1 MAGGC
6 KFNRYVIHR
15 VVEAQTIYKW
25 KFPDMRDG
33 VQHST
38 SLFAL
43 LLIQLSTHVHFAY
56 VCATLR
62 GAFKFFCIVPHM
74 VCLLFLTSKND
85 KIKLHQLVG
94 HTKKVLKPTPI
105 TPGDI

>member
-33 VQHST
+33 VQHSK

-56 VCATLR
+56 VCATVR
-62 GAFKFFCIVPHM
+62 GAFKFFCIVPNTM
-74 VCLLFLTSKND
+74 CLLFLTSKSA
-85 KIKLHQLVG
+85 K
-94 HTKKVLKPTPI
+94 TTPI
-105 TPGDI
+105 TPISP